1 MPTNPTDVPSIEYSD
16 PTKVPSIEYSD
27 PTDAPSIEYSK
38 AAENP
43 SIEYSDTPEKLSI
56 EYSSYISRGSVHSQH
71 GIPCQDV
78 AVSVTV
84 HSGMTLHLVLDGHGV
99 TGHDIATEASRIL
112 VDTSVQLL
120 KTVDPQDMDGRR
132 SALAQAFRCAAHV
145 INSRPD
151 AQNSGCTASMFLVGG
166 GAITV
171 ANIGDSEVVWAKNGK
186 EPVPLS
192 RKHCVDDPA
201 ENLRVFNRGAR
212 IQGGYFGD
220 FSMERAISVTR
231 AFGDLK
237 MRDIGLI
244 SDPYMRDDRI
254 QGAEDFAIVATDG
267 FWDANGGISAA
278 EAVSA
283 AKSMFDTGAST
294 EATCEMLVGMANGDG
309 HLPFDDIAILL
320 IKFLSPQ

>member
-1 MPTNPTDVPSIEYSD
+1 MPTNPTE
-16 PTKVPSIEYSD
+16 
-27 PTDAPSIEYSK
+27 APSIEYS
-38 AAENP
+38 
-43 SIEYSDTPEKLSI
+43 TF
-56 EYSSYISRGSVHSQH
+56 ISRGSVHSQN
-71 GIPCQDV
+71 GTPCQDV

-84 HSGMTLHLVLDGHGV
+84 HSGMTLHVVLDGHGV
-99 TGHDIATEASRIL
+99 TGHEIAKEASRIL
-112 VDTSVQLL
+112 VESSVQLL
-120 KTVDPQDMDGRR
+120 ETVDPQDMGGRR
-132 SALAQAFRCAAHV
+132 SALEQAFSSAAHV

-151 AQNSGCTASMFLVGG
+151 ALNSGCTATTFLVGG

-192 RKHCVDDPA
+192 RKHSVDDPA

-231 AFGDLK
+231 AFGDLR

-244 SDPYMRDDRI
+244 SDPSMRDDRI
-254 QGAEDFAIVATDG
+254 AGKGDFAIVATDG

-278 EAVSA
+278 DAVSA
-283 AKSMFDTGAST
+283 AKAMFDAGAST
-294 EATCEMLVGMANGDG
+294 EATCEMLVSMANGDG

-320 IKFLSPQ
+320 IRFLSHQ